1 MNRAEK
7 RKHLAKAKKKAEF
20 AKQLT
25 PVQKEYINEL
35 VELTKQNTMLQM
47 ADIFDKTYKNHKE
60 RNKIIKRK
68 YRGN

>member
-25 PVQKEYINEL
+25 PVQKEYIDEL
-35 VELTKQNTMLQM
+35 INLTKQNTMLQM
-47 ADIFDKTYKNHKE
+47 ADIFDP
-60 RNKIIKRK
+60 IDDVMPF
-68 YRGN
+68 